1 MTEKPMD
8 LPRRIKNSSAVRL
21 ESLAVLFLLS
31 VVISI
36 LSPYFLSVGNFLN
49 ILLATSVIGIIAL
62 GMTFVICMGEID
74 LSVGSVLALASVCG
88 VLMVKPL
95 GLPWPTVIVVAVA
108 SGGLIGLV
116 NGLLVTKAA
125 IPSFI
130 ATLGMLGV
138 ARGLGYV
145 LTTERAI
152 YGLPDPI
159 VWLGQGRIYGVPV
172 PILIFILFAVVAH
185 IVLQHTRFGRHTL
198 FIGDNMVASRVTGL
212 RVDRHKIVV
221 FALSGA
227 LAGAA
232 GIVQS
237 GRLNAADPSSGNFA
251 ELAAITAAIIGGA
264 NFFGGAGT
272 IIGTVIGALIMGVI
286 QNGLN
291 LLGVEAYYQT
301 IVIGIVLVAAVW
313 LDRLRTRIG
322 GR

>member
-1 MTEKPMD
+1 MRPVKAE
-8 LPRRIKNSSAVRL
+8 RARSVRL
-21 ESLAVLFLLS
+21 ESLAVLILLG
-31 VVISI
+31 VAVSI

-74 LSVGSVLALASVCG
+74 LSVGSVLAFSSVCG

-95 GLPWPTVIVVAVA
+95 GLPWPSVIIVAVGA
-108 SGGLIGLV
+108 GGIIGLI

-130 ATLGMLGV
+130 ATLGMLGI

-159 VWLGQGRIYGVPV
+159 VYLGQGRILGAPVPV
-172 PILIFILFAVVAH
+172 LLFAATAVVAH

-198 FIGDNMVASRVTGL
+198 FIGDNAMAARVTGL
-212 RVDRHKIVV
+212 RVDRHRILV
-221 FALSGA
+221 FILSGT

-232 GIVQS
+232 GVVQS
-237 GRLNAADPSSGNFA
+237 GRLNAADPSSGNFY

-264 NFFGGAGT
+264 NFFGGSGT

-301 IVIGIVLVAAVW
+301 IVIGFVLIVAVW
-313 LDRLRTRIG
+313 LDRLRTRVG